1 LAPDLDPTSI
11 DPMKFRMTLLLLI
24 AVAIGAFLWLGGA
37 QFFTLEFLR
46 GRYDEL
52 QAIAEGEW
60 LLAAT
65 VFSLLYIALASLN
78 VPGAAA
84 VLTLAGGALFG
95 LAWGTVLVSFASSIG
110 ATFGF
115 LLSRFLLRDWVE
127 RRFPAEAARVN
138 EGIQRDG
145 ALYLFSVRIVAV
157 FPFFIINMLMGLTRL
172 RTSTFYWVSQVSM
185 LPGTAIYVNAG
196 TQLNRIDS
204 ASDIMSPAVAGSFLL
219 LGIFPLLTKWIM
231 NAVNA
236 RRHPRA

>member
-1 LAPDLDPTSI
+1 MRLRLIVLIGIIVA
-11 DPMKFRMTLLLLI
+11 I
-24 AVAIGAFLWLGGA
+24 AVFLWSGGA
-37 QFFTLEFLR
+37 HYLSLEFLR
-46 GRYDEL
+46 NQYDEL
-52 QAIAEGEW
+52 QAIASREW
-60 LLAAT
+60 LLAAS
-65 VFSLLYIALASLN
+65 VFSLLYIALAALN

-95 LAWGTVLVSFASSIG
+95 LVWGTVLVSFASSIG

-115 LLSRFLLRDWVE
+115 LLSRFLLRDWIE
-127 RRFPAEAARVN
+127 RRFPAEVARVN

-145 ALYLFSVRIVAV
+145 ALYLFSVRVVAV

-196 TQLNRIDS
+196 TQINRIDS
-204 ASDIMSPAVAGSFLL
+204 AGDIMSPAVAGSFLL
-219 LGIFPLLTKWIM
+219 LGIFPLLTKWVM

-236 RRHPRA
+236 RRHPRT